1 METKSLSY
9 VVKTEKGFVK
19 GDMLIGVEFV
29 TEMESARQFEY
40 TEMLLYADSIVQ
52 DLRKFYKV
60 QTIDLIPISE
70 EGE

>member
-19 GDMLIGVEFV
+19 GDMHTGIEFV